1 MLLTM
6 SVLHVVV
13 PRLPS
18 SHLYMSETDQHH
30 YNGPKAEAWH
40 GHLSTDDNMLPP
52 PLKKHDAEQYL
63 NYGDLPGDS
72 ERGIILLFLAVPKA

>member
-6 SVLHVVV
+6 SVLHVLV

-30 YNGPKAEAWH
+30 YNGPIAEAWH
-40 GHLSTDDNMLPP
+40 GQFQLLP
-52 PLKKHDAEQYL
+52 HENADAESIAMVKPL
-63 NYGDLPGDS
+63 IL
-72 ERGIILLFLAVPKA
+72 RGVTS